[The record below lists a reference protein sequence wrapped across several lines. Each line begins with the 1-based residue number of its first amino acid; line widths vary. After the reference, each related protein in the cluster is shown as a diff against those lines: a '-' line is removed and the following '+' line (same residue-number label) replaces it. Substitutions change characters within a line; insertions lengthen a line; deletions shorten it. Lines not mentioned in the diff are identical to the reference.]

1 MGELNNNGFFML
13 SRDILKDPM
22 YLSERFTRIQA
33 YSDLCYLA
41 AFKERE
47 FRIRGNKVTLQRGQ
61 VAKSVRDLAQR
72 WQWSVNTV
80 TKFIKE
86 LQEDGY
92 IETQRTSVNQI
103 ITIKRYLMY
112 NTQNETQDDTQIDTQ
127 IETQTNTQI
136 DTPII
141 NIEEIKKEIKK
152 ELKEELANASKK
164 KSPKTSLDLSVVIP
178 EFSKVVTDW
187 LEYKKERGEEYKPRG
202 FASFYKKILKL
213 SGGDPVKAQKIVE
226 ESKAN
231 NYAGIFPLKEK
242 KGSGLHV
249 GMILNDD
256 RDEKLK
262 NAEGW

>member
-1 MGELNNNGFFML
+1 MGELNNNGFVML

-22 YLSERFTRIQA
+22 YLSERFTRMQA

-103 ITIKRYLMY
+103 ITIKRYLIY
-112 NTQNETQDDTQIDTQ
+112 NTQNETQNETR
-127 IETQTNTQI
+127 IETQTNTQN
-136 DTPII
+136 DTSII
-141 NIEEIKKEIKK
+141 NIKELKKEIKK
-152 ELKEELANASKK
+152 EIEEELANASKK
-164 KSPKTSLDLSVVIP
+164 NKSSAFVPPTIDEVQQYIEEKSYRFDAEDFIYYYESVGWYIGKSKMKNWKAACWTWEKNRKTAPRTNSHP
-178 EFSKVVTDW
+178 FSTALHGNRNELV
-187 LEYKKERGEEYKPRG
+187 GE
-202 FASFYKKILKL
+202 S
-213 SGGDPVKAQKIVE
+213 
-226 ESKAN
+226 
-231 NYAGIFPLKEK
+231 
-242 KGSGLHV
+242 
-249 GMILNDD
+249 
-256 RDEKLK
+256 
-262 NAEGW
+262 EGW

>member
-1 MGELNNNGFFML
+1 MSELNNNGFVML

-22 YLSERFTRIQA
+22 YLSERFTRMQA

-86 LQEDGY
+86 LETDGY

-103 ITIKRYLMY
+103 ITIRRHLMF
-112 NTQNETQDDTQIDTQ
+112 NTQNETLN
-127 IETQTNTQI
+127 ETQTETQSKTQI

-141 NIEEIKKEIKK
+141 NIEELKKEIKK

-164 KSPKTSLDLSVVIP
+164 KPRKPSLDLSVVST
-178 EFSKVVTDW
+178 ELLDVVKDW
-187 LEYKKERGEEYKPRG
+187 LEYKKELGKEYQQKG
-202 FASFYKKILKL
+202 FTAFYNKLLKL
-213 SGGDPVKAQKIVE
+213 SGGDATKAKEIIE

-231 NYAGIFPLKEK
+231 NWSGIFSLKDNPSSK
-242 KGSGLHV
+242 LPV
-249 GMILNDD
+249 GMILEDD
-256 RDEKLK
+256 KKKDNNE
-262 NAEGW
+262 AEEW

>member
-1 MGELNNNGFFML
+1 MMGELNNNGFVML

-22 YLSERFTRIQA
+22 YLSERFTRMQA

-61 VAKSVRDLAQR
+61 VAMAVRDMAQR
-72 WQWSVNTV
+72 WRWSVNTV

-86 LQEDGY
+86 LETDGY

-103 ITIKRYLMY
+103 ITVKRHLMF
-112 NTQNETQDDTQIDTQ
+112 NTQNETQNDTQ
-127 IETQTNTQI
+127 IETQTNTQN

-141 NIEEIKKEIKK
+141 NIEELKKEIKK

-164 KSPKTSLDLSVVIP
+164 KKTAFVPPTIDEVQQYIEEKSYHFDAEDFINYYESIGWYVGKNKM
-178 EFSKVVTDW
+178 SDW
-187 LEYKKERGEEYKPRG
+187 KAACRTWERHCKTAPRTNTLP
-202 FASFYKKILKL
+202 Y
-213 SGGDPVKAQKIVE
+213 
-226 ESKAN
+226 
-231 NYAGIFPLKEK
+231 
-242 KGSGLHV
+242 
-249 GMILNDD
+249 GMRLNGD